1 MWVDIRDDK
10 LAVITGY
17 NKFHFNLLEGLGNN
31 LKYKIDS

>member
-17 NKFHFNLLEGLGNN
+17 NTFHFNLLKDFENN